1 MTVFTGARPVAPV
14 ASVAS
19 VAPATRVMRAVLAM
33 LVVVLALCP
42 CAAMAQKALVDNGSA
57 AGGKLNMRMEPSR
70 DSTSLGGFYSGT
82 QVEIVADAGSGWS
95 EVSIGSGLGSVSGY
109 MMSDYLATGSAM
121 ESVIDATYD
130 MRVVSPYGT
139 QSVVLRSRPSDS
151 YDAVAMLAVGE
162 AVRVIGVS
170 GDFYY
175 VRIDNDAVGCLSSDE
190 LK

>member
-1 MTVFTGARPVAPV
+1 MTVFT
-14 ASVAS
+14 
-19 VAPATRVMRAVLAM
+19 RAVMALIVAA
-33 LVVVLALCP
+33 LALCP
-42 CAAMAQKALVDNGSA
+42 CAALAQSALVDNGGSA
-57 AGGKLNMRMEPSR
+57 GSKLNMRSGPSR
-70 DSTSLGGFYSGT
+70 DSSSLGSFYSGT

-109 MMSDYLATGSAM
+109 MMSEYLATGSDM
-121 ESVIDATYD
+121 DSVIDGTYD

-151 YDAVAMLAVGE
+151 YDAVAMLEVGE

-175 VRIDNDAVGCLSSDE
+175 VRVNNDAVGCLSDDE
-190 LK
+190 LN